1 MILTCP
7 ITSQGFLTAA
17 FQCFANEMCLQMTFG
32 DQNRL
37 LMEESAQVLGDIL
50 HNGLVNVDQGEDQ
63 TGLPGV
69 FSALVNIPALL
80 HLKGKRYFVG
90 IAYITKHPDILFVFK
105 ELCVRRQI
113 VQPNVDF

>member
-1 MILTCP
+1 MILTCL
-7 ITSQGFLTAA
+7 ITSQSFLTAA

-63 TGLPGV
+63 TGL
-69 FSALVNIPALL
+69 
-80 HLKGKRYFVG
+80 R
-90 IAYITKHPDILFVFK
+90 AYSPLS
-105 ELCVRRQI
+105 
-113 VQPNVDF
+113 

>member
-17 FQCFANEMCLQMTFG
+17 FQCFTNEMCLQMTFG
-32 DQNRL
+32 DQNGL
-37 LMEESAQVLGDIL
+37 LKEEGEQDHGNDI
-50 HNGLVNVDQGEDQ
+50 HNGIDNVAQGE
-63 TGLPGV
+63 
-69 FSALVNIPALL
+69 ALSGNPRELYAFVNIPALL
-80 HLKGKRYFVG
+80 HLKGKRHFVG

>member
-63 TGLPGV
+63 TLRSTLIYFSFSKSCV
-69 FSALVNIPALL
+69 F
-80 HLKGKRYFVG
+80 
-90 IAYITKHPDILFVFK
+90 
-105 ELCVRRQI
+105 
-113 VQPNVDF
+113 VDRSFSPM

>member
-32 DQNRL
+32 DQNGL

-69 FSALVNIPALL
+69 FSAFVNIPAPSPAA
-80 HLKGKRYFVG
+80 GPPG
-90 IAYITKHPDILFVFK
+90 AD
-105 ELCVRRQI
+105 EDLCGFESAKI
-113 VQPNVDF
+113 D